1 MRPVACEE
9 CPKRVP
15 GAVCDLPADAMA
27 EFRELATTAAYRHGQ
42 VVFAE
47 GGPALGLHL
56 VCQGQVKLFH
66 SDRFGRPHALEV
78 VGPPAAIGEFSVDHD
93 QAHTVSAEAVV
104 DSQLCFLPR
113 RRLEGLLERQPIVAW
128 RLLGALSARLAATR
142 RRACDL
148 LMAGAEGRLASWLLQ
163 ASHGSAM
170 QAPAGRAVELP
181 LRRRDVAETI
191 GVSLGTAV
199 RLLARF
205 EERGVIATGRHSMV
219 IRDLEALRRRA
230 HRDDAEG

>member
-1 MRPVACEE
+1 MRPVPCEE
-9 CPKRVP
+9 CPTRTP
-15 GAVCDLPADAMA
+15 EAVCNLPTEAMA
-27 EFRELATTAAYRHGQ
+27 AFRELATTAMYKHGQ

-47 GGPALGLHL
+47 GGPALGLYL
-56 VCQGQVKLFH
+56 LCRGQVKLFH
-66 SDRFGRPHALEV
+66 TDRFGRPHVMEV
-78 VGPPAAIGEFSVDHD
+78 VEPPAAIGEFTLDRE
-93 QAHTVSAEAVV
+93 QAHAVSAEAVV

-113 RRLEGLLERQPIVAW
+113 ARLEGLLVQHPVVGW

-163 ASHGSAM
+163 ASHGSA
-170 QAPAGRAVELP
+170 QRAAGRAVELP

-199 RLLARF
+199 RLLARL
-205 EERGVIATGRHSMV
+205 EERGVIATGRHSMI
-219 IRDLEALRRRA
+219 IRDLDALRQRA
-230 HRDDAEG
+230 HRDDAES